1 MFSVA
6 HTLIYSK
13 PSTAVFVHLCLSV
26 PACQLQA
33 KLATFYGS
41 DRALS
46 GRINEIILVT
56 QFEFLEAGRILQK
69 CTAESLSRGVL

>member
-1 MFSVA
+1 MLSVA
-6 HTLIYSK
+6 HTPTYTK
-13 PSTAVFVHLCLSV
+13 PSTAVLFHLCLSV
-26 PACQLQA
+26 PACQLKA
-33 KLATFYGS
+33 KLTAFYGS

-69 CTAESLSRGVL
+69 CTAESLSHGVL